1 MRRLALGLSLMGCL
15 LAPATSLALGLGS
28 IEVRTTLN
36 QPLQANIKLVGTS
49 PGEVQGMTVRLASPQ
64 LFKQVGIPRPDYLG
78 KLQFKVQSG
87 SGGEPYIQVTTR
99 NAVKQPF
106 LDFLLEV
113 NWPGGR
119 LLREYTVLLN
129 PPNYMQGK
137 PEASVTTPTA
147 APAPTVKRAPAAQ
160 SSGTQAKASKP
171 AAMPTQSSS
180 TATSYRVKK
189 GDTLIQV
196 AGRMRPNQSTSVNQM
211 MVALVRANPQ
221 AFIHGNINGLKQGYV
236 LRMPPS
242 GTLSGISQGEANAEV
257 RKQNGLWRQ
266 YAARMAGNTVAQ
278 SQLKSGGEA
287 ASSTTKQASSSASG
301 SKLKIM
307 GTEPSASGDSKGSSQ
322 VAMAGG
328 NEATKLQH
336 ELSLAQEATA
346 SNQQKISDLE
356 SRLKAL
362 QGIVQKQ
369 QKLIDL
375 KNQQLADL
383 QHKLAANATAAAPSA
398 VQPAASST
406 RTPAAQAAPATTA
419 AMAPATTVEQPAA
432 AAPAAPSTMAPAA
445 STTMAAPTSSAVAP
459 ATTMATPAQVK
470 PESQPAPEAKQPS
483 KPAATPK
490 PVAPAP
496 KPVPQP
502 SLISDL
508 LGNPNMLMGA
518 GGVGL
523 LLLALLWLVVRRS
536 SKARAAAGEPET
548 ALAEDTDENA
558 PFFEDGDAA
567 EQEDESDAFGEAE
580 EAAQPEEDE
589 FGETAVE
596 PGEEESERGE
606 AKAEAGA
613 KAAEA
618 ADDVLAEA
626 DVYIAYGLFQQAED
640 VLRKALGSDPER
652 NDYRAKLL
660 ECHFGAKNVSAFE
673 SEAKE
678 LHDALPH
685 PEVDP
690 LWIRVA
696 TLGKELVPDNPLFTG
711 TDTGGMTSADVLASE
726 PVGDELELGESEF
739 DLGDLSDVDAAGD
752 FDLGEAEAEDGAE
765 KRADEA
771 LDLGDLDLGEDE
783 LGEAAADTGIEAT
796 EEDDALDLGDLDL
809 GEDEAV
815 DLGAPADQA
824 ASAED
829 EFEALDLGGGIQ
841 EESPADSGTSA
852 ELATE
857 LLEEEKPS
865 VEEQLDDLDFDLD
878 DLDITSETSTETESG
893 ADDDTG
899 LDLDLEDLPELGSE
913 EGEAE
918 GDDFESLDLDTGA
931 FDLEAETSGLE
942 DATASGEAVTETD
955 QGLSLDDLPEPE
967 AGLEAESATAD
978 TDTMG
983 GTAAGDEVATKL
995 DLARAY
1001 IDMGDTE
1008 GAQSTLEE
1016 VVAEGSDEQKQQA
1029 EELLKQLA

>member
-15 LAPATSLALGLGS
+15 LAPVTSLALGLGS
-28 IEVRTTLN
+28 IEVSTTLN

-64 LFKQVGIPRPDYLG
+64 LFQQVGIPRPDYLDH
-78 KLQFKVQSG
+78 LQFKVESG

-160 SSGTQAKASKP
+160 SSGMQAKASEP
-171 AAMPTQSSS
+171 AAAPAQSGS
-180 TATSYRVKK
+180 TATSYHVKK

-278 SQLKSGGEA
+278 SQLKSGGES
-287 ASSTTKQASSSASG
+287 ASSTTKPASSSASG

-328 NEATKLQH
+328 NEAAKLQH

-362 QGIVQKQ
+362 QGIVEKQ

-383 QHKLAANATAAAPSA
+383 QNKLAANATAAAPSA
-398 VQPAASST
+398 VQPAAAST
-406 RTPAAQAAPATTA
+406 QTPAAQAAPATTT
-419 AMAPATTVEQPAA
+419 AMAPTTTVEQPAA

-470 PESQPAPEAKQPS
+470 PESQPAPEAKQPP

-496 KPVPQP
+496 KPTPQP

-536 SKARAAAGEPET
+536 SKAREAAREPE
-548 ALAEDTDENA
+548 ASLAEDTDENA
-558 PFFEDGDAA
+558 PFFEDDDAA
-567 EQEDESDAFGEAE
+567 EQEAEPDAFGEAE
-580 EAAQPEEDE
+580 QAEQPEEDE

-596 PGEEESERGE
+596 PGEEEAERGE

-640 VLRKALGSDPER
+640 VLRKALSSEPDR

-673 SEAKE
+673 SEAKD
-678 LHDALPH
+678 LHEALAH

-739 DLGDLSDVDAAGD
+739 DLGDLSDVDAGGE
-752 FDLGEAEAEDGAE
+752 FDLGEVEDDQEAKA
-765 KRADEA
+765 
-771 LDLGDLDLGEDE
+771 
-783 LGEAAADTGIEAT
+783 
-796 EEDDALDLGDLDL
+796 DDALDLGDLDL
-809 GEDEAV
+809 GEDVLGEAAEDAGV
-815 DLGAPADQA
+815 ESAEDDDALDLGDLDLGEDDALDLGAPADEA

-829 EFEALDLGGGIQ
+829 ELEPLELGGETP
-841 EESPADSGTSA
+841 EEAAGDGDTSA

-857 LLEEEKPS
+857 LLEEQQPS
-865 VEEQLDDLDFDLD
+865 VEEQLDELDFDLD
-878 DLDITSETSTETESG
+878 DLDITSEAPAEEESVAG
-893 ADDDTG
+893 DDTG
-899 LDLDLEDLPELGSE
+899 LDLDLEGLPEPGSE
-913 EGEAE
+913 EGAAE

-942 DATASGEAVTETD
+942 DATASGEAETD

-967 AGLEAESATAD
+967 AGLEAETAAAD

-983 GTAAGDEVATKL
+983 GMAGDEVATKL

-1016 VVAEGSDEQKQQA
+1016 VIAEGSEEQKKQA